1 MCNSSIHD
9 LLHVKN
15 QQREMANV
23 CILYYSIICI
33 GLAQISIF
41 MSLGLK
47 NLPPQKKWFFAK
59 FLNFFEG
66 KYWNLNNSPNF
77 QPRIKYDTILEI
89 PLPAWQDKIIVFYAL
104 HEKYFQKLCYSK
116 KMAENNGRLCYWI
129 THRLEMLLQCYTHFW
144 ILIMSSFRT

>member
-9 LLHVKN
+9 LMHVKN

-77 QPRIKYDTILEI
+77 QPRIKYDTTAGLFRHANRIFMFYPKEI
-89 PLPAWQDKIIVFYAL
+89 SKITL
-104 HEKYFQKLCYSK
+104 LWNKLSK
-116 KMAENNGRLCYWI
+116 I
-129 THRLEMLLQCYTHFW
+129 TTGFVIQ
-144 ILIMSSFRT
+144 

>member
-23 CILYYSIICI
+23 CILYYSILCI

-47 NLPPQKKWFFAK
+47 NRMPPEKTRFFAK
-59 FLNFFEG
+59 FSIFWKEN
-66 KYWNLNNSPNF
+66 
-77 QPRIKYDTILEI
+77 IKI
-89 PLPAWQDKIIVFYAL
+89 
-104 HEKYFQKLCYSK
+104 
-116 KMAENNGRLCYWI
+116 
-129 THRLEMLLQCYTHFW
+129 
-144 ILIMSSFRT
+144 